1 MRFEEAAR
9 RSSRV
14 ARSSEPTFPRR
25 VESTFLKMSWS
36 EWRKIGPRMM
46 RVMRAAA
53 SAGARCRVSQSMD
66 RTSPSMSWSRSF
78 KLTTAFRPDLV
89 NALAQSA
96 APERSSARMRSFRI
110 DLCPRAGIGFGFRFF
125 PGMGLPQSR
134 ERGNKKAADNDTC
147 SDKDSSGSGRRS
159 VAGIGNSDQSGD
171 GCGVAGSAG
180 SCNSGSAVASDEA
193 IDAHEGDGA
202 RADDDHTK
210 PDAEQAGAKDLV
222 KIGRATE
229 SKGEE
234 GDEDGNS
241 SREKIAH
248 LAIEIAEQHTDSER
262 KDGPDEGLPGKTG
275 EAGDAERNHRE
286 EGSGF

>member
-36 EWRKIGPRMM
+36 EWRRRGACMM

-89 NALAQSA
+89 NAFAQSA

-110 DLCPRAGIGFGFRFF
+110 DLCPRVGIRFF
-125 PGMGLPQSR
+125 SGVGLPQSR
-134 ERGNKKAADNDTC
+134 ERGNEKAADDDTC
-147 SDKDSSGSGRRS
+147 SDKDGRGTGRRS
-159 VAGIGNSDQSGD
+159 VARIGNGDQSGD
-171 GCGVAGSAG
+171 GCGVAGGAG
-180 SCNSGSAVASDEA
+180 SCNSGSPVAPHEA

-202 RADDDHTK
+202 HADDDRTK
-210 PDAEQAGAKDLV
+210 PDAEQSGAKDLV
-222 KIGRATE
+222 KIERATE

-234 GDEDGNS
+234 GDEDGNG
-241 SREKIAH
+241 SREKVAH
-248 LAIEIAEQHTDSER
+248 LAIEIAEQHTESER